1 MRLRIPCFSVL
12 IKLLLRRSAEFY
24 LPYFSADSA
33 RGSSDFALPLVDTS
47 VVATLL
53 TLTICLIYISCI
65 SDNDGLS
72 EISL

>member
-33 RGSSDFALPLVDTS
+33 RGSSDIALPLVDTS
-47 VVATLL
+47 VVAT
-53 TLTICLIYISCI
+53 
-65 SDNDGLS
+65 
-72 EISL
+72 